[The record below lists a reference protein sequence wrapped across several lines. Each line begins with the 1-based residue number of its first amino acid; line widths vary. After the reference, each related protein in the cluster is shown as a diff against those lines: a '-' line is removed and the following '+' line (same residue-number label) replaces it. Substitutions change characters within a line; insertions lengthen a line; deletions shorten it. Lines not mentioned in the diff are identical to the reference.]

1 MHAEMQKGTQAGLVV
16 LFELEKKQLL
26 QQVQVVELRIEI
38 EQRCLEESSP
48 SEDYLFSYE
57 QHTNQLSDELLQMAQ
72 LQYLLNTEITF
83 LRGFLTSIDAVDDS
97 GNIKTLLLNMDE
109 RYFPLFKSEETRS
122 NRPSLVE
129 IKTKQEAW
137 QPFRRKTLLRHEL
150 RLQRIAAGKQLEKL
164 RSLPRLQDDAAC
176 HALHQ
181 ELQSSRAEIQQ
192 RLTNCGTMMSLKMN

>member
-1 MHAEMQKGTQAGLVV
+1 MLRRKRTDADVREVEEQVVSLAETQKAQRAQFIEWHAEMQKGTQAGLVV

-109 RYFPLFKSEETRS
+109 RYFPLFKSEE
-122 NRPSLVE
+122 NE
-129 IKTKQEAW
+129 KQS
-137 QPFRRKTLLRHEL
+137 T
-150 RLQRIAAGKQLEKL
+150 IA
-164 RSLPRLQDDAAC
+164 C
-176 HALHQ
+176 
-181 ELQSSRAEIQQ
+181 
-192 RLTNCGTMMSLKMN
+192 